1 MEIWKAAVL
10 GMVQGIT
17 EFLPVSSSGHL
28 LLFERLLGVNTG
40 GADMFLGIVLHA
52 GTLLSV
58 CAACFS
64 ALVRLCREGRRLL
77 LVVLASVPAALV
89 GFLLRDAVDEAFF
102 GGELLWLSFAL
113 TALLLFACSA
123 RLRRGYAPRLL
134 NAPRA
139 LGMGC
144 AQALAVIPG
153 LSRSGTTLAA
163 GVFCGLERGEAA
175 EFSLVMSV
183 PVIAGAVL
191 AECLSLAAG
200 GTGGMTV
207 SWASLAVGT
216 LCAAVFGF
224 FSVKLLLR
232 QTARGS
238 LIPFAVYLLLLSAAL
253 LLFRGAFGA

>member
-163 GVFCGLERGEAA
+163 GVFCGMDREKAA
-175 EFSLVMSV
+175 DFSFLLAI
-183 PVIAGAVL
+183 PVVAGAVFL
-191 AECLSLAAG
+191 ELCKAARDPLLLSASPLP
-200 GTGGMTV
+200 
-207 SWASLAVGT
+207 SLAVGT
-216 LCAAVFGF
+216 LCAALAGF
-224 FSVKLLLR
+224 VSVKWMLHLVKKRALWGFSVYLFCLALCLLLY
-232 QTARGS
+232 G
-238 LIPFAVYLLLLSAAL
+238 IF
-253 LLFRGAFGA
+253 F